1 MLQLLTRK
9 LRSASEVITTQK
21 TTERKDFLPVVHIIK
36 LSHEELKD
44 QASSAGC
51 AQVFAPDTR
60 QHVGCPGACLYIAM
74 QQEETLDLI
83 LIISTAN
90 SEVQKWL

>member
-1 MLQLLTRK
+1 MLQLLIRK
-9 LRSASEVITTQK
+9 LQSASEVITIQK
-21 TTERKDFLPVVHIIK
+21 TTERKDFLPIVQIIK

-44 QASSAGC
+44 QARSAEC
-51 AQVFAPDTR
+51 VQVFGPDTR

-83 LIISTAN
+83 LIIATAN
-90 SEVQKWL
+90 FEVQKWL